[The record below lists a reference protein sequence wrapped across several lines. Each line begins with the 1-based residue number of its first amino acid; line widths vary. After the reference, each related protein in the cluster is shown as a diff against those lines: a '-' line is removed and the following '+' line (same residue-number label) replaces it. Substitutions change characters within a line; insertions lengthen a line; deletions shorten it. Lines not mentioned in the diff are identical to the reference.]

1 MKKLAIAAALA
12 LGAASFGAGAATT
25 DLGMVSPTT
34 PTPFSGFA
42 APESMFSDVFKFE
55 LPANLGSGYSV
66 VNFPLTIPG
75 GNFNVIFSSMALFSN
90 PDGILFNADDTLLA
104 TANGPGNLA
113 FNWAPTSGGD
123 MYLTVNGISNGSLGG
138 IYNGAISVT
147 AVPEPGTWA
156 MFATGGMLLG
166 FALRRNRA
174 K

>member
-1 MKKLAIAAALA
+1 MRKLAIAVALA
-12 LGAASFGAGAATT
+12 LGAASFGAGATTT

-34 PTPFSGFA
+34 PTPFNGFVPPA
-42 APESMFSDVFKFE
+42 SIFTDVYKFE

-75 GNFNVIFSSMALFSN
+75 GNFSIIFSSMALFSN
-90 PDGILFNADDTLLA
+90 PDGILFNGDDTLLT

-113 FNWAPTSGGD
+113 FNWSPTAGGD
-123 MYLTVNGISNGSLGG
+123 MYLTVSGVSNGTLGG

-147 AVPEPGTWA
+147 PIPEPGTWA

-166 FALRRNRA
+166 FALRRSRA